1 MSASVSSPA
10 RQVDMSPW
18 AAAERLEGWAGEM
31 RVNVVRVAALIVF
44 YAQHLLNFYV
54 LKEGMTAEFHTAV
67 TALVLC
73 WSAEV
78 VICHLCL
85 TRRWVP
91 AWLKYATTIWDLV
104 MVTALVVLSRD
115 PRSPLTL
122 LYFLVIASVP
132 PRLSLRLVYVATIGA
147 AIGYLIAL
155 GYYVYVVIGI
165 DRYYRT
171 TYRESEQ
178 PLAILDYMIRIPR
191 STELI
196 MLLSLATA
204 GFLAGQ
210 AIRQMRRLV
219 VGRAV
224 TIEATPGT
232 EG

>member
-1 MSASVSSPA
+1 
-10 RQVDMSPW
+10 MSPW

-54 LKEGMTAEFHTAV
+54 LKEGMTPEFHTAA

-91 AWLKYATTIWDLV
+91 GWLKYATTIWDLV
-104 MVTALVVLSRD
+104 MVTALIVLSRE

-147 AIGYLIAL
+147 GTGYLVAL
-155 GYYVYVVIGI
+155 AYYVYVVVGI
-165 DRYYRT
+165 AQYYKDVT
-171 TYRESEQ
+171 
-178 PLAILDYMIRIPR
+178 LRIPR
-191 STELI
+191 SAELI

-219 VGRAV
+219 IGRAV
-224 TIEATPGT
+224 TIEATPGA
-232 EG
+232 ED

>member
-1 MSASVSSPA
+1 MSASASSA
-10 RQVDMSPW
+10 VRQDDMTPW

-54 LKEGMTAEFHTAV
+54 LKEGMTPEFHTAV

-91 AWLKYATTIWDLV
+91 GWLKYATTIWDLV
-104 MVTALVVLSRD
+104 MVTALVILSRD

-132 PRLSLRLVYVATIGA
+132 PRLSLRLVYAATIGA
-147 AIGYLIAL
+147 AMGYLIAL
-155 GYYVYVVIGI
+155 AYYVYVVVGIGE
-165 DRYYRT
+165 YYKDAA
-171 TYRESEQ
+171 
-178 PLAILDYMIRIPR
+178 LRIPR
-191 STELI
+191 SAELI

-219 VGRAV
+219 IGRAV
-224 TIEATPGT
+224 TIEATPGP
-232 EG
+232 ER

>member
-1 MSASVSSPA
+1 MT
-10 RQVDMSPW
+10 PW

-31 RVNVVRVAALIVF
+31 RVNVVRVAALVVF

-54 LKEGMTAEFHTAV
+54 LKEGMTPEFHTAV
-67 TALVLC
+67 TALVLA

-78 VICHLCL
+78 FLCHLCL

-91 AWLKYATTIWDLV
+91 GWLKYATTTWDLV
-104 MVTALVVLSRD
+104 MVTALVILSRD
-115 PRSPLTL
+115 PRNPRAL

-147 AIGYLIAL
+147 ATGYLISL
-155 GYYVYVVIGI
+155 GYYVYVVVGIGQ
-165 DRYYRT
+165 YYKDST
-171 TYRESEQ
+171 
-178 PLAILDYMIRIPR
+178 IRVPR

-196 MLLSLATA
+196 VLLSLATA

-219 VGRAV
+219 IGRAV
-224 TIEATPGT
+224 TVEATAGQ
-232 EG
+232 ER